1 MFLLTNY
8 SLGKFHAN
16 PNSASH
22 FSSLVSSGGKHPK
35 FSLFGFPGQLP
46 LSLIPSFPSSDPSDP
61 SVVPS
66 PFLPSLPPAAP
77 SPPWVS
83 SLPPQAGRGPW
94 PLWSYSTLS
103 VCHHST
109 GHTRLQLSPPS
120 PTVPGCGP
128 CGTGTQP
135 IYLVASASRLTK
147 CTRVI

>member
-1 MFLLTNY
+1 MTND
-8 SLGKFHAN
+8 SLGEFHAH

-46 LSLIPSFPSSDPSDP
+46 LSPIPSFPSSEL
-61 SVVPS
+61 SVAPS

-77 SPPWVS
+77 QPPWVP
-83 SLPPQAGRGPW
+83 SLPPQAGQGPW
-94 PLWSYSTLS
+94 PLWSYSILS
-103 VCHHST
+103 FCRHST
-109 GHTRLQLSPPS
+109 GHTKLQLSPPS

-128 CGTGTQP
+128 CGPGAQL

>member
-1 MFLLTNY
+1 MTNY
-8 SLGKFHAN
+8 SLGEFHAH

-46 LSLIPSFPSSDPSDP
+46 LSPIPSFPSSDPS
-61 SVVPS
+61 VARS
-66 PFLPSLPPAAP
+66 PFLPSLFPSLPPAAP
-77 SPPWVS
+77 SLPWVP
-83 SLPPQAGRGPW
+83 SLPPQADQGPW
-94 PLWSYSTLS
+94 PLWSYSILS
-103 VCHHST
+103 FCHHSS

-120 PTVPGCGP
+120 HTVPGCGP
-128 CGTGTQP
+128 CGTGAQL